1 MMDCILFI
9 SESTGSSLNMMG
21 ISIDYPTTIKAIC
34 SVMPQ
39 TIYVY
44 IYMYKGVHQHY
55 IRNP

>member
-9 SESTGSSLNMMG
+9 SESIGSSLNMMG

-44 IYMYKGVHQHY
+44 IYV
-55 IRNP
+55 